1 MMIDYF
7 IHMSAICFLLLNIIL
22 NVKSLSCEIEKYCII
37 DNKEENYTFV
47 YIFTLLIQVI
57 TLFIIIICIF
67 KYNDFLLVKY
77 LSIFCIGYFY
87 LSSLY
92 ILIRNII
99 FKFPNNIVIYCII
112 IINNLLV
119 VRCLFGGLN

>member
-1 MMIDYF
+1 MIDYF
-7 IHMSAICFLLLNIIL
+7 IYISAIWFLLLNIIL
-22 NVKSLSCEIEKYCII
+22 NVKSLVNEIEKYHNI
-37 DNKEENYTFV
+37 DNDGENYAFA
-47 YIFTLLIQVI
+47 YIFTLLIQLVS
-57 TLFIIIICIF
+57 LFIIVIVIF

-119 VRCLFGGLN
+119 VRCLFRGLD

>member
-1 MMIDYF
+1 MIDYF
-7 IHMSAICFLLLNIIL
+7 IYISAIWFLLLNIIL
-22 NVKSLSCEIEKYCII
+22 NVKSLVNEIEKYYNI
-37 DNKEENYTFV
+37 DNDGENYAFA
-47 YIFTLLIQVI
+47 YIFTLLIQLVS
-57 TLFIIIICIF
+57 LFIIVISIF
-67 KYNDFLLVKY
+67 KYNNFLLVKY
-77 LSIFCIGYFY
+77 LSVFCIGYFY

-119 VRCLFGGLN
+119 VGCLFRGLN